1 MSNYKVINAVIQGI
15 ILSDTATKQE
25 LGRRF
30 AYCLG
35 LTPGPAGPDG
45 GVDGEGYINGLKIY
59 FQSKL
64 ENKNLGAEKADLL
77 HSGLIRHSADIG
89 VMLAGVGYT
98 SATRSKPKEGFKN
111 RLLEFPDIERFRIH
125 LLTLRDIFEE
135 NQTFKDA
142 VNNLPPLRELNR
154 EVWNI
159 MQ

>member
-1 MSNYKVINAVIQGI
+1 MSNYKVINARIQGFI
-15 ILSDTATKQE
+15 SSDPATKGE

-35 LTPGPAGPDG
+35 LTPGPPGPDG

-64 ENKNLGAEKADLL
+64 KNKNLEAKEADVL
-77 HSGLIRHSADIG
+77 HSCLIRRRADIG

-98 SATRSKPKEGFKN
+98 SPTRSKPKDGFKN

-142 VNNLPPLRELNR
+142 VNDLPPLRELNR